1 MLVYVAIVIEMFC
14 VYLEL
19 DMNMDIDVVIYY
31 VELVAFVFKF
41 CTYELLDMDNGMDY
55 DM

>member
-1 MLVYVAIVIEMFC
+1 MFC

-19 DMNMDIDVVIYY
+19 NMDMDIDVVIYC
-31 VELVAFVFKF
+31 VELVVFVFKF
-41 CTYELLDMDNGMDY
+41 YTCKLLDMNNGVDY

>member
-1 MLVYVAIVIEMFC
+1 MLVYVAVVIEMFC

-19 DMNMDIDVVIYY
+19 NMDMDIDVVIYC
-31 VELVAFVFKF
+31 VELVAFVFKYYT
-41 CTYELLDMDNGMDY
+41 CELLHMDNGVDY

>member
-1 MLVYVAIVIEMFC
+1 MLVYVVVVIEMFC

-19 DMNMDIDVVIYY
+19 NMDMDIDVVIYC

-41 CTYELLDMDNGMDY
+41 YICELLDMDNGVDY

>member
-14 VYLEL
+14 VYHEL
-19 DMNMDIDVVIYY
+19 DMDMNIDVVIYC

-41 CTYELLDMDNGMDY
+41 IVLSQ
-55 DM
+55 